1 VTLFTVQLTQ
11 LKTQVHAMGFFNVS
25 KHLFPSVLYKFIDFS
40 ILIHILT
47 IDSFFSNNLAD
58 RDNVDLLFHPATVSF
73 RWEIITDVTWYIPCF
88 LSVCC
93 WLTKNDLENKGK
105 YIQMRKLRKI
115 THIVWF
121 RPRLLALIQIL
132 IDKRHFPSL
141 SARHRM
147 DWNTLFICNKR

>member
-1 VTLFTVQLTQ
+1 MTLFTVQLTH

-25 KHLFPSVLYKFIDFS
+25 KHLFPSVLYKFIDFT

-73 RWEIITDVTWYIPCF
+73 RWEII
-88 LSVCC
+88 
-93 WLTKNDLENKGK
+93 KNDLKNNGK
-105 YIQMRKLRKI
+105 YIQIHTNTAHTYKLRKI
-115 THIVWF
+115 IHLVWF
-121 RPRLLALIQIL
+121 RPRLLAPIKVS

-141 SARHRM
+141 ALDIGWIEIH
-147 DWNTLFICNKR
+147 